1 MKFPF
6 IPSSQ
11 YTAVALAYSNREM
24 IADQVLPRLT
34 VTAREFKWDEH
45 AKSSM
50 FQVPS
55 TLVGRKGSP
64 NEVEF
69 TAEERTSSVGDY
81 GLDDVVPVEDIEAA
95 QGKPG
100 LDPLGRAVEGVS
112 QLIMLDREIRTA
124 DLVFNQAT
132 YPVGNKLQLANAN
145 DKWDAYAQAAS
156 DPVEDIMTAKEAALM
171 PFNTCVM
178 GEDVWFK
185 LRRHPKL
192 LAAYFPV
199 NATGGGILSLQQFQ
213 ELFEF
218 DRVLIGR
225 AFKATSKPGQ
235 TLALSKV
242 WGKAFAM
249 MHQNPLASLRGN
261 GITFGATAEYG
272 TRFAATM
279 EEPKVGLR
287 GATRVRVGE
296 RVKELIT
303 AADCGYLI
311 YDAIA

>member
-6 IPSSQ
+6 VPSPQ
-11 YTAVALAYSNREM
+11 YTAISLAYSNREM
-24 IADQVLPRLT
+24 IADQVLPRVT

-69 TAEERTSSVGDY
+69 TAEERTSSVKDY
-81 GLDDVVPVEDIEAA
+81 GLDDVVPLEDVEAA

-100 LDPLGRAVEGVS
+100 LDPVGRAVEGTTN
-112 QLIMLDREIRTA
+112 LIMLDREIRVA
-124 DLVFNQAT
+124 AKVFNPAT
-132 YPVGNKLQLANAN
+132 YPVGNKVQLATVDQWNEYTEAN
-145 DKWDAYAQAAS
+145 S
-156 DPVEDIMTAKEAALM
+156 DPVADIMSAKESALM
-171 PFNTCVM
+171 PYNTAVI
-178 GEDVWFK
+178 GEAVWFA
-185 LRRHPKL
+185 LRRHPKV
-192 LAAYFPV
+192 LAAYYPV
-199 NATGGGILSLQQFQ
+199 NASGGGIMTLQQFA

-218 DRVLIGR
+218 ERVLIGR
-225 AFKATSKPGQ
+225 AYKASSKPGQ
-235 TLALSKV
+235 MLTLERV
-242 WGKAFAM
+242 WGNHFAM
-249 MHQNPLASLRGN
+249 MHQNPLAGLRGN

-272 TRFAATM
+272 NRFAGTM

-296 RVKELIT
+296 MVDELIT
-303 AADCGYLI
+303 AADVGYLI
-311 YDAIA
+311 QDAI